1 MKTEQI
7 KEPVRLRSKKLANG
21 NESLYLDIY
30 RDGKREY
37 EFLKLYITPEKNR
50 EDKLKNKETLALANS
65 IKAKRIV
72 EMQNGEF
79 GFSNRTEGGK
89 VLLVDWLENQRQHFY
104 NKGSNQYSYS
114 IRNLICHVKKY
125 SGDRTMLK
133 DIDKKYVEG
142 LIEFLDN
149 TIGKYGNP
157 LSKETVYTYYVVFS
171 ISLNKAVK
179 KDLIAFNPCTKIPP
193 EDKPRRTS
201 KKKTY
206 LTYEEIQKLADT
218 ECADWRVKFSFLF
231 CCFTGLR
238 WIDVSN
244 LRWKNIQKL
253 ENNMYQIEIIQQKT
267 KEPVYIPLSDNAL
280 KWLPDKGI
288 NGFENKVFPFGDRSI
303 VYDYL
308 HKWVKAAGINKNITF
323 HSSRHTYAT
332 LLLYYGADIY
342 TVSKLLGHTNVK
354 TTQIYAKIVD
364 ESKRKAVNLIPDINL
379 KTEK

>member
-114 IRNLICHVKKY
+114 IRNLICHIKKY
-125 SGDRTMLK
+125 SGDKTMLK

-179 KDLIAFNPCTKIPP
+179 KDLIAFNPCTKIPS

-206 LTYEEIQKLADT
+206 LTYEEIQRLADT

-244 LRWKNIQKL
+244 LRWKNIQKV
-253 ENNMYQIEIIQQKT
+253 ENNRYQIEIVQQKT